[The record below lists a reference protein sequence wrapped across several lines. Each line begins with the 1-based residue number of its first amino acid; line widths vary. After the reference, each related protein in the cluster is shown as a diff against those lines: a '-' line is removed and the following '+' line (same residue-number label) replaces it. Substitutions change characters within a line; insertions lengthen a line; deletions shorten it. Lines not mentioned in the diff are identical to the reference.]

1 MRTRSSPSKG
11 RRMPTEL
18 RDRGASA
25 GPICGAVQ
33 LEKCGGKGR
42 PIYAHPLRWQKP
54 LISNAVAGERFAA
67 GGVAGRMDVKNPI
80 KMTGQ
85 VESTRALSRDNVKV
99 INGKR
104 YFFVRGEMGSNLG
117 GRWVEEQ
124 SLRAPNVVAISADA
138 FREMQE
144 RGSQGN
150 MGGNEHGPGHR

>member
-1 MRTRSSPSKG
+1 M
-11 RRMPTEL
+11 
-18 RDRGASA
+18 
-25 GPICGAVQ
+25 I
-33 LEKCGGKGR
+33 
-42 PIYAHPLRWQKP
+42 
-54 LISNAVAGERFAA
+54 
-67 GGVAGRMDVKNPI
+67 
-80 KMTGQ
+80 GQ

-104 YFFVRGEMGSNLG
+104 YFFVRQEMGSNLG

-150 MGGNEHGPGHR
+150 MGGNEHGPGRR